1 MNTMEKETTMN
12 WYIVRA
18 QSNRERSVAEKLRK
32 ESEKGDLM
40 GNIGRVLVPTEKSFH
55 LKDGKKVSR
64 EKVMY
69 PGYIFVETKSIGE
82 LAYFVKG
89 CDGASGLLSD
99 RSKKPQVLSLKEVE
113 RMIGIQEQIVVEQE
127 ITSRYIIGEE
137 VKILDGPFKSFT
149 GTVENIEGDKV
160 KIAVL
165 IFGRKTLVELNIQ
178 QVDKNVA

>member
-1 MNTMEKETTMN
+1 MEKEKTMK

-40 GNIGRVLVPTEKSFH
+40 GAIGRVLVPTEKNFH
-55 LKDGKKVSR
+55 LKDGKKVTR

-69 PGYIFVETKSIGE
+69 PGYIFVETRSIGE
-82 LAYFVKG
+82 LAHFVKG
-89 CDGASGLLSD
+89 CDGATGLLSD

-113 RMIGIQEQIVVEQE
+113 RMIGIQEQVAVQQE
-127 ITSRYIIGEE
+127 SSNKYIIGEE
-137 VKILDGPFKSFT
+137 VKILDGPFSTFT
-149 GTVENIEGDKV
+149 GTVETIDGDKI

-178 QVDKNVA
+178 QIDKYIA